1 MKLEPIEMTDY
12 GGLRGAEFLFST
24 MTRIDDDGAE
34 QEKDGNWVKKVIER
48 PKNEGKRWNNEDRRR
63 IIRYLSEGKS
73 WDEIAKILGRP
84 SANSVKLEWAK
95 ICQKGELVEITFND
109 NQHKYST
116 IASKHYPD
124 PPEYEQDKGY
134 EGIYD
139 VVNRSTERIWY
150 SFVRKD
156 TGV

>member
-1 MKLEPIEMTDY
+1 MKAFDGDEMD
-12 GGLRGAEFLFST
+12 R
-24 MTRIDDDGAE
+24 
-34 QEKDGNWVKKVIER
+34 EKGDNWVKKLIER
-48 PKNEGKRWNNEDRRR
+48 PQNAGKRWNNEDRRR

-73 WDEIAKILGRP
+73 WDEIAKILGR
-84 SANSVKLEWAK
+84 STANSVKLQWAE

-109 NQHKYST
+109 NQHKYPT

-124 PPEYEQDKGY
+124 PPEYKQDKGY

-139 VVNRSTERIWY
+139 VVNRSDGRIWY

-156 TGV
+156 S